1 MEQLI
6 AQSAQESS
14 ASAASSA
21 AAAPEFT
28 RAQMWEYFWPR
39 NPLVPVAVLLAG
51 GIGAG
56 AAVSWHFFTLWC
68 IAAAC
73 LAGWALCRLLR
84 FGLGGVFTLMPQALL
99 AAAIFFGAMSL
110 WQLNQRQMPPDHIA
124 LSLPA
129 HDASLITARME
140 IISSPQLRRPQA
152 GGPLFSIAQPRTTF
166 IGEMLQR
173 RIDGRWQPVCGK
185 VLVQVP
191 GDLPALKNNQQVQV
205 VGWLSRP
212 PGATNP
218 GQFNYRN
225 YLAAER
231 IFAQITAKYSNQIT
245 IIDSRQSLWPL
256 TGWID
261 STRAAL
267 RRRLRATALPYANRE
282 TLDTIALLLG
292 FRDPAIREVARQFSR
307 SGAAHLL
314 ALSGLHVVI
323 IAAGIWLVLRL
334 VIRRPRPRAIVCIFA
349 VLAYMLI
356 TPCGPPVLRA
366 SLATVLVLATLLIG
380 RPVQILN
387 ILAFTAI
394 VVLLL
399 NPAELF
405 SPPFQLSF
413 LVTVGLIL
421 LGGRCHRA
429 IFGRYL
435 LRAGEVARIRNKPWG
450 FWLLRLQH
458 TICGIITCNI
468 IGSVIAF
475 PLVAYHFNQMNPLAI
490 ISGLLLLP
498 VVTASLI
505 LGLVQLLAALVWLPL
520 GKLVAL
526 VSYPVGHMMIWLV
539 GFLAGLPGG
548 NIVVRSPAWWVVL
561 LLYAA
566 MAVWALRRPLKL
578 SRATSLVA
586 LTAATVVLTG
596 WYTFT
601 QAKDSLRID
610 VLDVG
615 GGNCAIA
622 QLPDGATIAIN
633 AGTLGSPVFLR
644 GQVNAFLRNNG
655 LWPLQA
661 VLTAKIDANHAAAA
675 IALASQHDATALL
688 CSAADKLQAAQQR
701 SIGQFFEMCQQQR
714 LKAVAFA
721 RGDVFSLTDNVRCEI
736 LWPPRSLPPHS
747 APGYRS
753 LVLRLRCGG
762 QSLLVCDK
770 TQLPWLAKVL
780 GGQAPVATVL
790 LTGPGRLH
798 KLVGPELAAIGCRTL
813 IASGESSAIARQDAA
828 LAARWPLTFLS
839 TRRLGCIRMQMS
851 RSATQVKAIMQAGG
865 RQMKSSVLSGVTP
878 AGTSGG
884 KSRAS

>member
-6 AQSAQESS
+6 AQSAQESPT
-14 ASAASSA
+14 SAAGA
-21 AAAPEFT
+21 AVMAPEFA
-28 RAQMWEYFWPR
+28 RAHMWEYFWPR
-39 NPLVPVAVLLAG
+39 NPLVPVAALLAG

-56 AAVSWHFFTLWC
+56 AAVSWHFFMLWC

-73 LAGWALCRLLR
+73 LAAWAFCRLLR
-84 FGLGGVFTLMPQALL
+84 IGIGGAWALVPQLLL
-99 AAAIFFGAMSL
+99 AAAVFCGGMGL
-110 WQLNQRQMPPDHIA
+110 WQLNQRQVPPGHIA

-129 HDASLITARME
+129 HGASLITARME
-140 IISSPQLRRPQA
+140 IISSPQLRRPQP
-152 GGPLFSIAQPRTTF
+152 GGPLFSIAAPRTTF
-166 IGEMLQR
+166 IGEMLER
-173 RIDGRWQPVCGK
+173 RIEGRWRPACGK

-212 PGATNP
+212 PGAGNP
-218 GQFNYRN
+218 GQFNYRS

-231 IFAQITAKYSNQIT
+231 IFAQITAKYSNEIT
-245 IIDSRQSLWPL
+245 IIHARQTLWPL
-256 TGWID
+256 AGWID

-267 RRRLRATALPYANRE
+267 RRRLRATALPGANRE

-334 VIRRPRPRAIVCIFA
+334 IIRRPRPRAIACIFA

-366 SLATVLVLATLLIG
+366 SLATVLVLATLLVG

-387 ILAFTAI
+387 IIAFTAI

-413 LVTVGLIL
+413 LVTAGLIL

-435 LRAGEVARIRNKPWG
+435 LRAGEVARIRNTTWG
-450 FWLLRLQH
+450 FLWLRLQH
-458 TICGIITCNI
+458 TICGILTCNI

-498 VVTASLI
+498 LVTAALI
-505 LGLVQLLAALVWLPL
+505 LGLAQLLAAVLWLPL

-526 VSYPVGHMMIWLV
+526 AAYPVGHILIWLV

-561 LLYAA
+561 LMYAA
-566 MAVWALRRPLKL
+566 MAVWAIRRPLKL
-578 SRATSLVA
+578 SRATALVA

-601 QAKDSLRID
+601 QPSDDLRMD

-615 GGNCAIA
+615 SGNCAVA
-622 QLPDGATIAIN
+622 QLADGTTVAIN
-633 AGTLGSPVFLR
+633 AGTLGSPVFLC
-644 GQVNAFLRNNG
+644 GQVNAFLRHCG
-655 LWPLQA
+655 LWPLKA

-675 IALASQHDATALL
+675 IALGTQHGAAALL
-688 CSAADKLQAAQQR
+688 CSAADKQQKARQR
-701 SIGQFFEMCQQQR
+701 SIGQFFQMCQQQQ
-714 LKAVAFA
+714 LKTVALA
-721 RGDVFSLTDNVRCEI
+721 RGDVLKLAYNIRCEV

-747 APGYRS
+747 APSYRS
-753 LVLRLRCGG
+753 LVLRLRCGSE
-762 QSLLVCDK
+762 SLLVCDK
-770 TQLPWLAKVL
+770 TQLPWVASAL

-798 KLVGPELAAIGCRTL
+798 RLLEPELAAIGCHTL
-813 IASGESSAIARQDAA
+813 IASGESTAIARQDAA
-828 LAARWPLTFLS
+828 LAARWPLVVFS
-839 TRRLGCIRMQMS
+839 TRRQGCIRVQMN
-851 RSATQVKAIMQAGG
+851 RSATQVKAFMEAQDRAKKLRRATGG
-865 RQMKSSVLSGVTP
+865 RSG
-878 AGTSGG
+878 
-884 KSRAS
+884 